1 MIVQNWDGES
11 FPPAGCECEIYWN
24 EKWMKCVVIAHRD
37 EQVIFRAEKHRE
49 WAGHKNNY
57 KFRPIR
63 SPEYIARDKA
73 IRAFEEAVDNCIDR
87 SKVLEFIY
95 DTIAEGKIP
104 GIKLDGAE

>member
-24 EKWMKCVVIAHRD
+24 EQWMKCVVIAHGD

-63 SPEYIARDKA
+63 SPEDMARDEAVNAFNDIGVMNLIHARQIYDA
-73 IRAFEEAVDNCIDR
+73 IRD
-87 SKVLEFIY
+87 
-95 DTIAEGKIP
+95 GKIP
-104 GIKLDGAE
+104 GVKLDGAS